1 MDIRAPFFSPV
12 LRVQVQKWIFQ
23 AVSKAILIRSFCAL
37 HRMTENLPVDVQM
50 PALDSSDSFMSDCL
64 VPFLGAFIGVSK
76 LRTALLKRY
85 LEHRTPC
92 GRTKL
97 ISRPCLGNY
106 IPVLKYSTL
115 LLCMLWWLVNVE
127 VPFWEGFKLK
137 KCFQRFIKKRFKN
150 IFSCPSSCISLLSHP
165 TRAILAHQSTLS
177 QCTSPPHFWK
187 FWIHPWTGRVNCDI
201 YPHWGIHSY
210 Y

>member
-1 MDIRAPFFSPV
+1 MWHLMDIRAQFFSPV
-12 LRVQVQKWIFQ
+12 LRVQLQKWIFQ

-50 PALDSSDSFMSDCL
+50 PALDSSDSFMSDCS

-76 LRTALLKRY
+76 LRTAFLKRY

-92 GRTKL
+92 SRTEL
-97 ISRPCLGNY
+97 ISRPCLGSY

-115 LLCMLWWLVNVE
+115 LLCMLWWLVNIE

-137 KCFQRFIKKRFKN
+137 KCFQSLIKKRFKN
-150 IFSCPSSCISLLSHP
+150 NFRAPLPASHFSPTPPVRYWLTKAHSHNVPAPQLLK
-165 TRAILAHQSTLS
+165 ILD
-177 QCTSPPHFWK
+177 PPMN
-187 FWIHPWTGRVNCDI
+187 R
-201 YPHWGIHSY
+201 
-210 Y
+210 